1 MALPLELLEQSLNH
15 EVQILLKDGRT
26 LMGKLLGYDQYKNLV
41 VEEAEE
47 KMEDKHRKLGKVI
60 VRGSTIVSASF

>member
-1 MALPLELLEQSLNH
+1 MALPLELLEQSLNR
-15 EVQILLKDGRT
+15 EVSLLLKDGRT
-26 LMGKLLGYDQYKNLV
+26 ITGKLGGYDQYMNLV

-47 KMEDKHRKLGKVI
+47 KMEDKHRKLGRVV

>member
-15 EVQILLKDGRT
+15 EVSILLKDGRNIA
-26 LMGKLLGYDQYKNLV
+26 GKLVGYDQYMNLV
-41 VEEAEE
+41 VDEAEE
-47 KMEDKHRKLGKVI
+47 KMEDKHRKLGKVV